1 MGIVADQ
8 RVAAVAT
15 RRRAYRYDVVD
26 LLYRQKRAPV
36 SFVTRLAP
44 GLLARLSSR
53 TFGKRRQ
60 SNLVGLLSAGS
71 GRPTSTPSS
80 LLQFGHAL
88 LQLCHL
94 AGQLPHGAPWLASAT
109 VADKASSG
117 AGADARVDVTAGNSG
132 ARRDKKGCIGS
143 LYRSWRGPTVHAR
156 ADSGIS
162 KCLPLDIWP
171 ISVHYLSPR
180 RVPSGSGRAFCRG
193 HATRRLTREGPR
205 RGGGKRVGS
214 AVHVHRKPDVRVA
227 SKGCLIARGYVG
239 LGTPMGRNFPFSP
252 HRIHKA
258 RKHTE
263 LDAHVGVRRYCVPI
277 PSRP

>member
-1 MGIVADQ
+1 MPAPWGAFSPGAKRTASSSGRHGSPQ
-8 RVAAVAT
+8 
-15 RRRAYRYDVVD
+15 RRAAARSHGLSHGHGCTTCPGRGV
-26 LLYRQKRAPV
+26 
-36 SFVTRLAP
+36 RL
-44 GLLARLSSR
+44 
-53 TFGKRRQ
+53 
-60 SNLVGLLSAGS
+60 N
-71 GRPTSTPSS
+71 
-80 LLQFGHAL
+80 
-88 LQLCHL
+88 
-94 AGQLPHGAPWLASAT
+94 
-109 VADKASSG
+109 
-117 AGADARVDVTAGNSG
+117 AGNSG

-156 ADSGIS
+156 ADSGSLYYLDRS
-162 KCLPLDIWP
+162 KVGHGPRARGFRNFQMSTVRHLANIRPLSLPA
-171 ISVHYLSPR
+171 PR
-180 RVPSGSGRAFCRG
+180 PFGIGTRILSGSCHSTTDPGE
-193 HATRRLTREGPR
+193 TPT

-277 PSRP
+277 PSRLQPT